1 MGISLD
7 YFHFYVMEVFLLT
20 LLWIFPLIGAIF
32 LPLGGR
38 RWALTLLATTT
49 LGEILI
55 WLWLYP
61 QVKAHYLVSI
71 TIPWFRWGQQ
81 TVFYALGASPENLWL
96 LFLAIFLGNG
106 SIFYGF
112 DVPRVRAF
120 MGLMLVSLSAVLGA
134 FLSRDLVLFFVFY
147 EASLVPAFV
156 LIYQWGGRKRGNA
169 AIRFAIFT
177 LSGSVLVLVGL
188 LMGLYAGYASLWES
202 WRASALPA
210 SVVLLLTIGFA
221 VKLPIVPLH
230 SWLGEAHV
238 EAATP
243 VSIILAGLLL
253 KLGGYGLLSWSW
265 PHVSAPGQ
273 WILIGWGLVSLFYAS
288 LVAAG
293 QTDLKRLIA
302 FTSISH
308 MAFIPLGGA
317 LSGYGLMGAYHQLF
331 THGLVSAGLFAWVG
345 LIEKNWQTRDLH
357 LLSGIL
363 HGHTRWN
370 LYAILLFMAAIGVPG
385 FGLFISE
392 LLVLWG
398 LGTSAGWVYT
408 GLAAMNLLLTAL
420 YFLRAYQKLLTGDGR
435 PLGAG
440 LFLAPQESL
449 ILLCLLLAILSGLY
463 PQPWLSLLAHV
474 GH

>member
-1 MGISLD
+1 MGLLLD
-7 YFHFYVMEVFLLT
+7 ATRPGDMEVLLLT
-20 LLWIFPLIGAIF
+20 LLWVFPLVGAVL

-38 RWALTLLATTT
+38 RWALTVLAATT
-49 LGEILI
+49 LGETLI

-61 QVKAHYLVSI
+61 QVKAHTLVSA
-71 TIPWFRWGQQ
+71 TLPWFTWGQN
-81 TVFYALGASPENLWL
+81 TVSYALGASPENLWL
-96 LFLAIFLGNG
+96 LLLAILIGNG
-106 SIFYGF
+106 AIFYGF
-112 DVPRVRAF
+112 EVPRVRAF
-120 MGLMLVSLSAVLGA
+120 MALMLVSLSAVLGA
-134 FLSRDLVLFFVFY
+134 FLARDLVLFFVFY

-156 LIYQWGGRKRGNA
+156 LIYQWGGQKRANA

-188 LMGLYAGYASLWES
+188 LIGVYGGYGPSWES
-202 WRASALPA
+202 WRASVLPW
-210 SVVLLLTIGFA
+210 SVGLLLTIGFA

-243 VSIILAGLLL
+243 VSILLAGLLL

-265 PHVSAPGQ
+265 PHVGTPGQ
-273 WILIGWGLVSLFYAS
+273 QLLIGWGLLSLFYAS

-308 MAFIPLGGA
+308 MAYVPLGGT
-317 LSGYGLMGAYHQLF
+317 LPTYGLMGAYHQLF

-345 LIEKNWQTRDLH
+345 LIEKNWQTRDLR
-357 LLSGIL
+357 LLGGIL
-363 HGHTRWN
+363 QSHPRWN

-398 LGTSAGWVYT
+398 LGTSAGWIYT
-408 GLAAMNLLLTAL
+408 ALAATNLLLSAL
-420 YFLRAYQKLLTGDGR
+420 YFLRAYQKLLTGQLR
-435 PLGAG
+435 PQGAG
-440 LFLAPQESL
+440 LFLTPQESL
-449 ILLCLLLAILSGLY
+449 ILLCLLLALVSGLY
-463 PQPWLSLLAHV
+463 PQPWLSVLAHV
-474 GH
+474 GR